1 MKLCAWIFAVL
12 ALAAPMSVAADTR
25 IQDDLG
31 GSIESYLFKFA
42 KIRDAG
48 DRVVLDGMC
57 NSACTLVLGTIP
69 KERICVTPRASLGF
83 HAAWQPGV
91 TGEPVISQMW
101 TGVLWDIYPPE
112 IRDWIT
118 RRGGL
123 TLQTIVLRGRELTQ
137 FYPLCRAA
145 SSTE

>member
-1 MKLCAWIFAVL
+1 MKLRAWVFAVL
-12 ALAAPMSVAADTR
+12 TLAAPMSVAADER
-25 IQDDLG
+25 IRDDLG

-69 KERICVTPRASLGF
+69 KERICVTLRASLGF
-83 HAAWQPGV
+83 HAAWQPDV
-91 TGEPVISQMW
+91 SGEPVISQMW
-101 TGVLWDIYPPE
+101 TGVLWDNYPPE

-123 TLQTIVLRGRELTQ
+123 TLQTIVLRGRELTEL
-137 FYPLCRAA
+137 YPLCRAA
-145 SSTE
+145 SSAE